1 MSHNIATTADGR
13 NAIAFLGD
21 RKDIWHK
28 LGQQMQPGMSIEEW
42 AVASGLDWS
51 ALMVPA
57 YADLRGTQLETTLA
71 NKMEVRDRGLLL
83 VDGQKHIIRGDTGFC
98 LGYATDSY
106 KPVQPIETLNFFDDY
121 ISVDPRFRLDVAGNL
136 RGGRQIWATA
146 VFDDGSD
153 YTVGGDAHRARLL
166 MTTSFDQTAATV
178 NMGTVVRVVCNN
190 TLSAALAGKGG
201 IVKTRH
207 NTKFNAEAVG
217 KELAEIIKG
226 FANFK
231 AMGDA
236 MAETHFSKEQVSK
249 FFKTMLDIPFDLPA
263 SEVGTRKMNQ
273 FEMLNGAYK
282 ATVVEG
288 TEPETVWTALNAA
301 TRYVDHDRGTR
312 DTGYGETEARLYAT
326 QFGTGAKMKAE
337 AVQVLYDMTDGDLLR
352 AVIAKTEADKDI
364 KAMLRQ
370 PLRTR

>member
-28 LGQQMQPGMSIEEW
+28 LGQQMQEGMSIEDW
-42 AVASGLDWS
+42 ARASGLDWT
-51 ALMVPA
+51 ALLVPA

-71 NKMEVRDRGLLL
+71 NKLADGLLL
-83 VDGQKHIIRGDTGFC
+83 VDGQKHIVRGDTGFC

-106 KPVQPIETLNFFDDY
+106 KPVQPIETLEFFDDY
-121 ISVDPRFRLDVAGNL
+121 ISVDSRFKLDVAGNL
-136 RGGRQIWATA
+136 RGGKQIWATA
-146 VFDDGSD
+146 VFDDGTD

-178 NMGTVVRVVCNN
+178 NMATVVRVVCRN

-207 NTKFNAEAVG
+207 NTNFNAEAVG

-236 MAETHFSKEQVSK
+236 MSQTHFSKDQVSK
-249 FFKTMLDIPFDLPA
+249 FFKTLLDIPFDTPA
-263 SEVGTRKMNQ
+263 SEVGTRKVNQ
-273 FEMLNGAYK
+273 FEMLNAAYK

-288 TEPETVWTALNAA
+288 TETGTVWTALNAA

-312 DTGYGETEARLYAT
+312 DTGYGEQEARLYAT

-337 AVQVLYDMTDGDLLR
+337 AVQVLYAMTDGELLKAVSEKTQDSKYINDLL
-352 AVIAKTEADKDI
+352 K
-364 KAMLRQ
+364 Q
-370 PLRTR
+370 PLRPR